1 MAYIGRQQD
10 GFGVRSRFIFTATGG
25 QTTFTTDDSSNP
37 LSYSDGAYVD
47 VYLNGV
53 LLDPSDYTAT
63 SLTSIVLG
71 SGATAS
77 DILEVIVY
85 DVFSVFSGTFTT
97 GITAGDATIT
107 GDLTVDTNTLFV
119 DASADAVG
127 IGTTSLTAARI
138 LTINHATA
146 PTQSFEQNG
155 TEKYLSGIAG
165 SASFG
170 INGSASGDYFART
183 SGGKILFSTDT
194 GTTAHAVIDSSGNV
208 GIGTGSISN
217 SRMQIKG
224 ANNNTSAYAD
234 GLKVTS
240 NNETVYMQ
248 YSWTGMNTNGNMLFA
263 TTGTER
269 MRIDFSGNVLVG
281 TTTSG
286 GSGGVTLRNDGIMI
300 APAVYGTAVT
310 ASLRDIQMDS
320 SGFFGYSTS
329 TRATKG
335 NIEDLSDVSWLYNLN
350 PVSFNRKVFDRE
362 TNSFKDELSPETEY
376 GLIAEDVEAVNKN
389 LCFYNETEDGQEL
402 AGITYSKLITPLI
415 KALQEANAKIK
426 TLEAKVTALENA

>member
-1 MAYIGRQQD
+1 
-10 GFGVRSRFIFTATGG
+10 
-25 QTTFTTDDSSNP
+25 
-37 LSYSDGAYVD
+37 
-47 VYLNGV
+47 
-53 LLDPSDYTAT
+53 
-63 SLTSIVLG
+63 
-71 SGATAS
+71 
-77 DILEVIVY
+77 
-85 DVFSVFSGTFTT
+85 
-97 GITAGDATIT
+97 
-107 GDLTVDTNTLFV
+107 
-119 DASADAVG
+119 
-127 IGTTSLTAARI
+127 
-138 LTINHATA
+138 
-146 PTQSFEQNG
+146 
-155 TEKYLSGIAG
+155 
-165 SASFG
+165 
-170 INGSASGDYFART
+170 
-183 SGGKILFSTDT
+183 
-194 GTTAHAVIDSSGNV
+194 
-208 GIGTGSISN
+208 
-217 SRMQIKG
+217 
-224 ANNNTSAYAD
+224 
-234 GLKVTS
+234 
-240 NNETVYMQ
+240 MQ

-269 MRIDFSGNVLVG
+269 MRIDSSGNVLVG